1 MAQIGNII
9 VNYAIPFIFTL
20 GLLVFFHELGHFL
33 LAKLV
38 GIRVER
44 FSIGFPPRLFGK
56 KVGDTDYC
64 VSAVPLGGYV
74 KMSGMIDESMDQTT
88 IKGEP
93 WEFMSKPV
101 WARFLVIFAGPAF
114 NFVLAFIIYTGLV
127 MWQGVPQDIQA
138 PQAIVGTVVDGAP
151 AAAVG
156 LQSGD
161 IITKLDGQPI
171 ELWEDLITAVN
182 SVGDKQVE
190 IEWQRDGET
199 FQSTITPKMNQEDDV
214 YQIGISL
221 LLPEPVY
228 ESVGFFASF
237 KEGAVLTYDYTIAIF
252 KGFGM
257 LFSGKVAAKDALAGP
272 IKIAEM
278 TGQVAERGFD
288 ALLYFAALLSI
299 NLGLLNLLPIP
310 VLDGGHLVLLGIEG
324 ITRRPISTKIKMT
337 VQQIGMA
344 LLLALMV
351 FVIINDVLKL
361 GQ

>member
-1 MAQIGNII
+1 MANIGNIV

-44 FSIGFPPRLFGK
+44 FSVGFPPRLFGK
-56 KVGDTDYC
+56 KLGDTDYC
-64 VSAVPLGGYV
+64 VSAIPLGGYV

-114 NFVLAFIIYTGLV
+114 NILLAVFIYSGIIFFTGINTTV
-127 MWQGVPQDIQA
+127 EPTY
-138 PQAIVGTVVDGAP
+138 AIVGAVGQETP
-151 AAAVG
+151 AQAVG
-156 LQSGD
+156 LQEGD
-161 IITKLDGQPI
+161 RITKVDGQDV
-171 ELWEDLITAVN
+171 EMWTDLV
-182 SVGDKQVE
+182 SVVSAAGEREID
-190 IEWQRDGET
+190 IEWLRDGET
-199 FQSTITPKMNQEDDV
+199 FRKTITPEINPLTEKS
-214 YQIGISL
+214 QIGIMAMT
-221 LLPEPVY
+221 EIKN
-228 ESVGFFASF
+228 VGFFKSIYY
-237 KEGAVLTYDYTIAIF
+237 GGLNTVDNTVMIF
-252 KGFGM
+252 KSFGL
-257 LFSGKVAAKDALAGP
+257 LFSGKVPAKDALAGP

-278 TGQVAERGFD
+278 TGEVAERGFA
-288 ALLYFAALLSI
+288 ALLSFAAILSI

-324 ITRRPISTKIKMT
+324 ITRRPISTKIKMAI
-337 VQQIGMA
+337 QQVGMA
-344 LLLALMV
+344 LLLAIMV
-351 FVIINDVLKL
+351 FVIINDFLKL

>member
-1 MAQIGNII
+1 MANI
-9 VNYAIPFIFTL
+9 VNIVVDYAIPFIFTL

-44 FSIGFPPRLFGK
+44 FSVGFPPRLFGK
-56 KVGDTDYC
+56 KIGDTDYC

-74 KMSGMIDESMDQTT
+74 KMSGMIDESMDQTS

-93 WEFMSKPV
+93 WEFMSKPL
-101 WARFLVIFAGPAF
+101 WAKFLVIFAGPAF
-114 NFVLAFIIYTGLV
+114 NFVLAFFIYTGLV
-127 MWQGVPQDIQA
+127 MWQGVPQEMDA
-138 PQAIVGTVVDGAP
+138 PHAIVGTVVDGAP
-151 AAAVG
+151 AEEIG

-161 IITKLDGQPI
+161 KITMLDGQPVR
-171 ELWEDLITAVN
+171 LWGDLIAAVN
-182 SVGDKQVE
+182 SVGDKPVA
-190 IEWQRDGET
+190 IEWERNGQT
-199 FQSTITPKMNQEDDV
+199 FQSTITPKMNEEQDV

-221 LLPEPVY
+221 FLPDPVY
-228 ESVGFFASF
+228 DKVGFFAGF
-237 KEGAVLTYDYTIAIF
+237 KHGAILTYDYTIAIF

-257 LFSGKVAAKDALAGP
+257 LFSGQVPAKDALAGP

-310 VLDGGHLVLLGIEG
+310 VLDGGHLVLLGVEG

-337 VQQIGMA
+337 VQQVGMA

>member
-1 MAQIGNII
+1 MAHIGNII
-9 VNYAIPFIFTL
+9 VSYLIPFIFTL
-20 GLLVFFHELGHFL
+20 GLLVFIHELGHFL

-44 FSIGFPPRLFGK
+44 FSVGFPPRLFGK

-114 NFVLAFIIYTGLV
+114 NILLAAVIYSSIIFFTGIASTV
-127 MWQGVPQDIQA
+127 EPTYSV
-138 PQAIVGTVVDGAP
+138 VGAVGQETP
-151 AAAVG
+151 AEMVG
-156 LQSGD
+156 LQEGD
-161 IITKLDGQPI
+161 RITKIDGHDI
-171 ELWEDLITAVN
+171 TMWTDLVSVVGAV
-182 SVGDKQVE
+182 GEREVE
-190 IEWQRDGET
+190 IEWVRDGEV
-199 FQSTITPKMNQEDDV
+199 FSKTITPAMNPLTEKS
-214 YQIGISL
+214 QIGIMAVT
-221 LLPEPVY
+221 EIQR
-228 ESVGFFASF
+228 VGFFKSIYY
-237 KEGAVLTYDYTIAIF
+237 GGLNTVDNTVMIF
-252 KGFGM
+252 KSFGL
-257 LFSGKVAAKDALAGP
+257 LFTGKVPAKDALAGP

-278 TGQVAERGFD
+278 TGEVAERGFV
-288 ALLYFAALLSI
+288 ALLSFAAILSI

-324 ITRRPISTKIKMT
+324 ITRRPISTKIKMA
-337 VQQIGMA
+337 VQQVGMA